1 MTVWTLSMEEGTG
14 GEEIA
19 ATLAAAADAPLIDR
33 EAEAA
38 IAQVLSWHPDDVDQ
52 LEHHL
57 PGPLYQIAIAS
68 RQPRATRLPDESR
81 INVPAVRETTE
92 RVFREAARWPC
103 VLLGRAGFR
112 IVADHPGALHVRLRA
127 PFEWRVSNHARAH
140 LITAGGGCRRDPEG
154 GSRPRDLCEAPLR
167 HTSRRSRQLPPRHR
181 CEPARSRH
189 RRSRA
194 PRGGRTS
201 DPGLGRPGRGHT
213 PYDRWRWSHV
223 SEDVPSRSTAGRSDR
238 RRC

>member
-52 LEHHL
+52 FEHHL
-57 PGPLYQIAIAS
+57 PGPLYRIGLSLSAAQGYAIPDQS
-68 RQPRATRLPDESR
+68 RL
-81 INVPAVRETTE
+81 NVPVVRETTE
-92 RVFREAARWPC
+92 RIFQEAARWPC

-127 PFEWRVSNHARAH
+127 PFEWRVRHHARVH
-140 LITAGGGCRRDPEG
+140 LITAVEAAEVIRKEDHARETYVKRLYDIRLDDPANFHLVIDVSRLDRDTVV
-154 GSRPRDLCEAPLR
+154 RVLLEA
-167 HTSRRSRQLPPRHR
+167 
-181 CEPARSRH
+181 A
-189 RRSRA
+189 
-194 PRGGRTS
+194 
-201 DPGLGRPGRGHT
+201 GRPTRA
-213 PYDRWRWSHV
+213 S
-223 SEDVPSRSTAGRSDR
+223 AGRDEDTHPTTVGGDR
-238 RRC
+238 E